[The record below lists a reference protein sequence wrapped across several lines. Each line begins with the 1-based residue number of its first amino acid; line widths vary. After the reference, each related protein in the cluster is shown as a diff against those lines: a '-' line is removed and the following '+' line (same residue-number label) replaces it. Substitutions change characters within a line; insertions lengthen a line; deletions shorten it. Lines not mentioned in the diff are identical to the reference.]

1 MMKFIIFINYC
12 KIFIKNKI

>member
-1 MMKFIIFINYC
+1 MKFIIFINYC